1 MKTDFNNMFIY
12 SLCLIGGQLAK
23 YDNTI
28 NNYDSS
34 YKIIDN
40 DTIKVSLK
48 NYYEKMSFIAK
59 LEADNKN
66 FLSLY
71 SIDNNYINSCKI
83 A

>member
-1 MKTDFNNMFIY
+1 MGTDFNNMFIY

-28 NNYDSS
+28 NNYDTS

-40 DTIKVSLK
+40 DTIKISLK
-48 NYYEKMSFIAK
+48 NYYERMDFIAK
-59 LEADNKN
+59 LEADNKK
-66 FLSLY
+66 FMSLY
-71 SIDNNYINSCKI
+71 SIDNNYLNSCKI